1 MDAFIKPM
9 HEIEEFL
16 QIDKKLKT
24 NAGVIQVTGCID
36 SQKSHMVYS
45 LGNGFD
51 KKIIAGHT
59 YYHIKGY
66 QDLGKIW

>member
-51 KKIIAGHT
+51 KKAQKSEKRSDF
-59 YYHIKGY
+59 YYRMFR
-66 QDLGKIW
+66 